1 MNVAPAISAGA
12 TPPARYHASSM
23 VHVALDSTP
32 RRKGTWYSE
41 VTPTQWKAFVGAYM
55 AWVLDGFDFTI
66 ITFLLVDI
74 RQSFTVDAALAG
86 LLGTITL
93 IFRVAG
99 GIGAGTAADR
109 WGRKGPLMFSILWYS
124 LFSFLGGF
132 STSYRMLFAIRA
144 LFGIGMGG
152 VWAAG
157 MPLTLEHWPARLRGT
172 ASGMMQSGY
181 STGFLLSSLVFE
193 YVYPHVNTGT
203 DMGWRVMLW
212 IGILP
217 AFLVFFIMKG
227 VKESPVW
234 LDRQRHLKERSQKD
248 SLSLVRLFQRDL
260 VMTTLHTSILMGA
273 FLFMYH
279 SITYWYP
286 TLLVQMHRQTL
297 PYLAAL
303 NVGAI
308 IGAIVFGRLSEG
320 TLGRRGSATIATL
333 IGILSLPLYVFTA
346 NTALLLVGALAMGF
360 FGAGNFGVVP
370 GYLTERFPTVARAVG
385 AGLAYHVGAGLGS
398 STPTIVGMMQDRGYG
413 LAAAMAACIAGAGT
427 LVIILLWLG
436 PETRGR
442 TFHATDG

>member
-1 MNVAPAISAGA
+1 MAHVSLEPAPERPPGA
-12 TPPARYHASSM
+12 
-23 VHVALDSTP
+23 
-32 RRKGTWYSE
+32 WYRE
-41 VTPTQWKAFVGAYM
+41 VTPAQWKAFIGAYLG
-55 AWVLDGFDFTI
+55 WVLDGFDFTI
-66 ITFLLVDI
+66 VTFLLVDI
-74 RQSFTVDAALAG
+74 QRSFTVDKALAG
-86 LLGTITL
+86 ALGTITL

-132 STSYRMLFAIRA
+132 STSYGMLFVIRA

-157 MPLTLEHWPARLRGT
+157 MPLTLEHWPSHLRGT

-181 STGFLLSSLVFE
+181 SMGFLLSSLVFE
-193 YVYPHVNTGT
+193 FGYPLVNHNS

-217 AFLVFFIMKG
+217 AFLVLFIMKG

-234 LDRQRHLKERSQKD
+234 LDRQRHLKARQERD
-248 SLSLVRLFQRDL
+248 SLSLRRLFHADL
-260 VMTTLHTSILMGA
+260 LTTTLHTSVLMGA
-273 FLFMYH
+273 FIFMYH

-286 TLLVQMHRQTL
+286 TLLGQLHRPTL

-303 NVGAI
+303 NIGGILGALI
-308 IGAIVFGRLSEG
+308 FGRLSEG
-320 TLGRRGSATIATL
+320 PLGRRGSASIATL
-333 IGILSLPLYVFTA
+333 AGILAIPLYVFAAHT
-346 NTALLLVGALAMGF
+346 TLLLVGALAMGL

-385 AGLAYHVGAGLGS
+385 AGFAYHVGEGLGS
-398 STPTIVGMMQDRGYG
+398 FTPTLVGMLQDRG
-413 LAAAMAACIAGAGT
+413 LPLSTAMAACIAGSGAM
-427 LVIILLWLG
+427 VIVMMWLG

-442 TFHATDG
+442 QFHAND

>member
-1 MNVAPAISAGA
+1 MAHVSLDAPSKGPTGA
-12 TPPARYHASSM
+12 
-23 VHVALDSTP
+23 
-32 RRKGTWYSE
+32 WYRE
-41 VTPTQWKAFVGAYM
+41 VTPTQWKAFVGSYLGWM
-55 AWVLDGFDFTI
+55 LDGFDFTI
-66 ITFLLVDI
+66 VTFLLVDI
-74 RQSFTVDAALAG
+74 QRSFTVDKALAG
-86 LLGTITL
+86 ALGTITL

-132 STSYRMLFAIRA
+132 SSSYAMLFAIRA

-157 MPLTLEHWPARLRGT
+157 MPLTLEHWPAHLRGT
-172 ASGMMQSGY
+172 ASGLMQGGY
-181 STGFLLSSLVFE
+181 SMGFLLSSLVFE
-193 YVYPHVNTGT
+193 FVYPLVNTTT

-217 AFLVFFIMKG
+217 SFLVFFIMKG

-234 LDRQRHLKERSQKD
+234 LDRQQQLKKDSRRD
-248 SLSLVRLFQRDL
+248 SLSLARLFTPGL
-260 VMTTLHTSILMGA
+260 IWTTVHTSLLMGA

-286 TLLVQMHRQTL
+286 TLLTQLHRPTL

-303 NVGAI
+303 NIGGIGGAM
-308 IGAIVFGRLSEG
+308 VFGRLSEG
-320 TLGRRGSATIATL
+320 RLGRRGSATIATV
-333 IGILSLPLYVFTA
+333 IGILSIPLYVFTQ
-346 NTALLLVGALAMGF
+346 NTAALLVGALAMGF

-385 AGLAYHVGAGLGS
+385 AGFAYHVGAGLGS
-398 STPTIVGMMQDRGYG
+398 FTPTLVGMLQDRG
-413 LAAAMAACIAGAGT
+413 LPLPTAMAACIAGSGT
-427 LVIILLWLG
+427 LVIVLMWLG

-442 TFHATDG
+442 HFTAES

>member
-1 MNVAPAISAGA
+1 M
-12 TPPARYHASSM
+12 
-23 VHVALDSTP
+23 
-32 RRKGTWYSE
+32 WYRD
-41 VTPTQWKAFVGAYM
+41 VTRAQWKAFFGAYL

-74 RQSFTVDAALAG
+74 RHSFTVDAALAG

-109 WGRKGPLMFSILWYS
+109 WGRKGPLMFSIVWYS

-157 MPLTLEHWPARLRGT
+157 MPLTLEHWPAHLRGT

-181 STGFLLSSLVFE
+181 SMGFLLSSLVFQF
-193 YVYPHVNTGT
+193 VYPVVNHGT

-227 VKESPVW
+227 VDESPVW
-234 LDRQRHLKERSQKD
+234 LERQRHLKARSEKD
-248 SLSLVRLFQRDL
+248 SLSLVRLFQSDL
-260 VMTTLHTSILMGA
+260 IKTTLHTSILMGA

-286 TLLVQMHRQTL
+286 TLLGQLHRQTL
-297 PYLAAL
+297 PYLASL
-303 NVGAI
+303 N
-308 IGAIVFGRLSEG
+308 IGAIGGAVVFGRLSEG
-320 TLGRRGSATIATL
+320 ALGRRGSATIATL
-333 IGILSLPLYVFTA
+333 VGILVLPLYVFTD
-346 NTALLLVGALAMGF
+346 NTALMIAGAFLMGF

-385 AGLAYHVGAGLGS
+385 AGFAYHVGAGLGS
-398 STPTIVGMMQDRGYG
+398 STPTVVGMMQDAGYM
-413 LAAAMAACIAGAGT
+413 LPTAMAACIAGSGA
-427 LVIILLWLG
+427 LVILMLWLG
-436 PETRGR
+436 PETRGTHFR
-442 TFHATDG
+442 AEH

>member
-1 MNVAPAISAGA
+1 
-12 TPPARYHASSM
+12 M
-23 VHVALDSTP
+23 VHVALDTAP
-32 RRKGTWYSE
+32 RPKGAWYRD
-41 VTPTQWKAFVGAYM
+41 VTPTQWKAFLGAYM
-55 AWVLDGFDFTI
+55 GWVLDGFDFTI
-66 ITFLLVDI
+66 VTFLLVDI
-74 RQSFTVDAALAG
+74 QRSFAVDKALAG
-86 LLGTITL
+86 ALGTITL

-99 GIGAGTAADR
+99 GIGAATAADR

-132 STSYRMLFAIRA
+132 SSSYRMLFAIRA

-181 STGFLLSSLVFE
+181 SLGFLLSSLVFQF
-193 YVYPHVNTGT
+193 VYPMVNTGT

-234 LDRQRHLKERSQKD
+234 LDRQRHLKERSEKD
-248 SLSLVRLFQRDL
+248 SLSLVRLFRGDL
-260 VMTTLHTSILMGA
+260 IATTLHTSILMGA

-286 TLLVQMHRQTL
+286 TLLVQMHRPTL

-303 NVGAI
+303 NVGGI
-308 IGAIVFGRLSEG
+308 TGAIAFGRISEG
-320 TLGRRGSATIATL
+320 ALGRRGSATIATL
-333 IGILSLPLYVFTA
+333 VGILAIPLFVFTQ

-360 FGAGNFGVVP
+360 FGAGNFGIVP

-385 AGLAYHVGAGLGS
+385 AGFAYHVGAGLGS
-398 STPTIVGMMQDRGYG
+398 FTPTLVGMLQDRRFA
-413 LAAAMAACIAGAGT
+413 LPAAMAACIAGSGA
-427 LVIILLWLG
+427 LVIVMLWLG

-442 TFHATDG
+442 HFHATD

>member
-1 MNVAPAISAGA
+1 MAHVSLD
-12 TPPARYHASSM
+12 PPAQRAPG
-23 VHVALDSTP
+23 A
-32 RRKGTWYSE
+32 WYRE
-41 VTPTQWKAFVGAYM
+41 VTSTQWKAFAGAYM
-55 AWVLDGFDFTI
+55 GWVLDGFDFTI

-74 RQSFTVDAALAG
+74 RHSFTVDAALAG

-132 STSYRMLFAIRA
+132 SSSYRMLFAIRA

-157 MPLTLEHWPARLRGT
+157 MPLTLEHWPAHLRGT

-181 STGFLLSSLVFE
+181 SMGFLLSSLAFQF
-193 YVYPHVNTGT
+193 VYPVVGAGT

-234 LDRQRHLKERSQKD
+234 LERQRHLKEQHQTD
-248 SLSLVRLFQRDL
+248 SLSLPRLFRRDL
-260 VMTTLHTSILMGA
+260 IMTTVHTSILMGA

-286 TLLVQMHRQTL
+286 TLLGQMHRQTL
-297 PYLAAL
+297 PYMAAL

-308 IGAIVFGRLSEG
+308 AGAIVFGRLSEG
-320 TLGRRGSATIATL
+320 ALGRRGSASIATL
-333 IGILSLPLYVFTA
+333 VGILSLPLYVFAGT
-346 NTALLLVGALAMGF
+346 TTLLIVGALAMGF

-370 GYLTERFPTVARAVG
+370 GYLTERFPTIARAVG
-385 AGLAYHVGAGLGS
+385 AGFAYHVGAGLGS
-398 STPTIVGMMQDRGYG
+398 STPFIVGMMQDRGYA
-413 LAAAMAACIAGAGT
+413 LSTAMAACIAGSGA
-427 LVIILLWLG
+427 LVIVMLWLG
-436 PETRGR
+436 PETRGTHFR
-442 TFHATDG
+442 AEH

>member
-1 MNVAPAISAGA
+1 MA
-12 TPPARYHASSM
+12 
-23 VHVALDSTP
+23 HVALDDSAGGP
-32 RRKGTWYSE
+32 QGAWYRE
-41 VTPTQWKAFVGAYM
+41 VTPTQWKAFLGSYLG
-55 AWVLDGFDFTI
+55 WVLDGFDFTI

-124 LFSFLGGF
+124 AFSFLGGF
-132 STSYRMLFAIRA
+132 STSYAMLFAIRA

-181 STGFLLSSLVFE
+181 SMGFLLSSLVYQF
-193 YVYPHVNTGT
+193 VYPVVNSSTGL
-203 DMGWRVMLW
+203 GWRVMLW

-217 AFLVFFIMKG
+217 SLLVFFIMKG

-234 LDRQRHLKERSQKD
+234 LERQRHLRERNESD
-248 SLSLVRLFQRDL
+248 SLSLPRLFKRDL
-260 VMTTLHTSILMGA
+260 IATTIHTSILMGA

-286 TLLVQMHRQTL
+286 TLLTQLHRQTL
-297 PYLAAL
+297 PYMVAL
-303 NVGAI
+303 NVSAIAGAV
-308 IGAIVFGRLSEG
+308 VFGRLSEG
-320 TLGRRGSATIATL
+320 PLGRRGSATIATL
-333 IGILSLPLYVFTA
+333 VGILSLPLYVFTDNA
-346 NTALLLVGALAMGF
+346 GLMIGGAIAMGF

-370 GYLTERFPTVARAVG
+370 GYLTERFPTIARAVG
-385 AGLAYHVGAGLGS
+385 AGFAYHVGAGVGS
-398 STPTIVGMMQDRGYG
+398 STPWIVG
-413 LAAAMAACIAGAGT
+413 
-427 LVIILLWLG
+427 
-436 PETRGR
+436 
-442 TFHATDG
+442 